1 MDRTE
6 QRTRALEDQIVDV
19 TPGREVGTPIRVEPW
34 PRWVRAYFNNQAVVD
49 SKRVMLMLEPAR
61 LPVFYFPRQD
71 VRMDLLKASGRTEDS
86 PRKGQATLFDLTVGE
101 RTAKDAAWSY
111 ERPPEEIAA
120 ATGHVAFYW
129 DRLDRWL
136 EEDDEVFVH
145 PRNPYH
151 RVDVLNSSRH
161 VRIELGGVTV
171 AETRRPRLL
180 FETGLPTRYYFPKV
194 DVRMDLLEP
203 TELRTRCPYKGQA
216 VYWTATVEG
225 QLYPEIAWSYPS
237 PIPECPKIEGLLCFF
252 NERVDI
258 SVDGELQ
265 DKPKTFWSSWG

>member
-101 RTAKDAAWSY
+101 RPRRS
-111 ERPPEEIAA
+111 PPRRVTSPSIGTGSIAGSRRTTRSSSTH
-120 ATGHVAFYW
+120 AT
-129 DRLDRWL
+129 
-136 EEDDEVFVH
+136 
-145 PRNPYH
+145 P
-151 RVDVLNSSRH
+151 
-161 VRIELGGVTV
+161 T
-171 AETRRPRLL
+171 
-180 FETGLPTRYYFPKV
+180 TG
-194 DVRMDLLEP
+194 
-203 TELRTRCPYKGQA
+203 
-216 VYWTATVEG
+216 WT
-225 QLYPEIAWSYPS
+225 
-237 PIPECPKIEGLLCFF
+237 C
-252 NERVDI
+252 
-258 SVDGELQ
+258 
-265 DKPKTFWSSWG
+265 